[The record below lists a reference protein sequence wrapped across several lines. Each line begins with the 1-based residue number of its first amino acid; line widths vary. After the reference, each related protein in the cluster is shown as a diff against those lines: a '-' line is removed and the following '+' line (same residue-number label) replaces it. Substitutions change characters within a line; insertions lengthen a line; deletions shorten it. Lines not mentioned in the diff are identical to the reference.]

1 MRFIQNLPED
11 EKLTLSECQK
21 KHKKSHVR
29 NRSHAILLSAEG
41 KSAVVIAELF
51 KVRTRTIYEW
61 LNRWEANGIMGLMLK
76 PGRGSKAK
84 LTNIDALQQKDI
96 VTQVKLNPQKL
107 SEVAET
113 LSSTLPFRITKDMLK
128 RYLKKS

>member
-1 MRFIQNLPED
+1 MRFIQDLPED

-41 KSAVVIAELF
+41 KNVVFIAQLF
-51 KVRTRTIYEW
+51 KVRTRTVYEW
-61 LNRWEANGIMGLMLK
+61 FNRWESNGIMGIMLM
-76 PGRGSKAK
+76 PGRGRKAK
-84 LTNIDALQQKDI
+84 LINIDALQQKNI
-96 VTQVKLNPQKL
+96 ETQVKLNPQKL
-107 SEVAET
+107 SELAET
-113 LSSTLPFRITKDMLK
+113 LTTTLAFKITKDMLK